1 MTTMRHKV
9 QQSERI
15 IKGLENELMLK
26 DEVTNVLKR
35 ENKTLLDLVGKK
47 QQEKGEIDH
56 LADR

>member
-47 QQEKGEIDH
+47 QQEKG
-56 LADR
+56 DRLRSLI